1 MSILILYLCTSYAHF
16 CIISHTTQRCDPYR
30 LQRMFNC
37 GMAMASMVSDGKVK
51 KLKNV
56 NQAYTVAGQIHRI
69 IGPLFAREGKN
80 PKCAQVY
87 MFEPEQATSYRLQ
100 NFKDLNDSDR
110 EMAERIF
117 TKLHNAL
124 IESKNTYIES
134 CLGVK
139 KWVEENCPNGVDDL
153 RIAISADASPD
164 PSKHKG
170 RLNAPVAINEVSI
183 LMSEDIGKEDPRQLI
198 LNLKEPEDNGGT
210 RTIADY
216 HRSYDPLQYPLFYNT

>member
-1 MSILILYLCTSYAHF
+1 M
-16 CIISHTTQRCDPYR
+16 
-30 LQRMFNC
+30 
-37 GMAMASMVSDGKVK
+37 
-51 KLKNV
+51 
-56 NQAYTVAGQIHRI
+56 
-69 IGPLFAREGKN
+69 
-80 PKCAQVY
+80 
-87 MFEPEQATSYRLQ
+87 
-100 NFKDLNDSDR
+100 
-110 EMAERIF
+110 
-117 TKLHNAL
+117 
-124 IESKNTYIES
+124 
-134 CLGVK
+134 K